1 MKRIGI
7 LILLCGMTAL
17 APVALANPDGPVGS
31 MILVSRYV
39 GDSGEAV
46 DSAEQTNW
54 QFGIGLE
61 VPVSSFLTL
70 GFEAG
75 RVHYQTLAGSTSEPG
90 PSEFVTIGSRL
101 RTHFGVSARLFIPFT
116 KAARE
121 ALGR

>member
-7 LILLCGMTAL
+7 IVLFFGTVL

-31 MILVSRYV
+31 VVLVSRYV
-39 GDSGEAV
+39 GDSGEEV

-70 GFEAG
+70 GLEAG
-75 RVHYQTLAGSTSEPG
+75 RVHYQMLGGSTSEPG